1 MTRKS
6 SAQSRAPSQRQLR
19 VGELVRGA
27 LMEVLQRGYLRDPD
41 LVDVIIT
48 VSEVRM
54 TPDLRM
60 ATAYFVPLGGGDE
73 DAIEAA
79 LNRAS
84 PAIRGELNKRVN
96 LRFSPKLRFSIDR
109 TFDEAN
115 RIGSLLQDTARD
127 GEES

>member
-1 MTRKS
+1 
-6 SAQSRAPSQRQLR
+6 
-19 VGELVRGA
+19 
-27 LMEVLQRGYLRDPD
+27 MEVLQRGYLRDPD
-41 LVDVIIT
+41 LVDVSIT

-60 ATAYFVPLGGGDE
+60 AIAFVMPLGGGDE

-84 PAIRGELNKRVN
+84 PAIRGELNKRVK

-109 TFDEAN
+109 TFDEAG